1 MAGPRQEPFNKLVAH
16 LFREREKNPHL
27 TVALLR
33 QHWPAI
39 LGAEL
44 AGKTYPARVTRAT
57 LWVNA
62 VDASWAYQLQFM
74 KGEILHSIQV
84 FTESTAVRDVRFRQ
98 GEVPEPTPQQ
108 AIHEQV
114 MEAGGAGEASVSSAA
129 PHSHKDSHTPPETSQ
144 ETSPE
149 PDAGPDTISDPT
161 LRSAFARWR
170 SGNRRGKTTDGS

>member
-16 LFREREKNPHL
+16 LFREREKKPHL

-44 AGKTYPARVTRAT
+44 AGKTYPARLTRAT

-74 KGEILHSIQV
+74 KEEILHSILV
-84 FTESTAVRDVRFRQ
+84 FTESTAVKDIRFRQ
-98 GEVPEPTPQQ
+98 GEVPERTQEPAIHDQ
-108 AIHEQV
+108 AIAE
-114 MEAGGAGEASVSSAA
+114 GGAGEVPVADAA
-129 PHSHKDSHTPPETSQ
+129 PDTPPESTQ
-144 ETSPE
+144 KASPE
-149 PDAGPDTISDPT
+149 PDPGPDTIVDPS
-161 LRSAFARWR
+161 LRGAFARWR
-170 SGNRRGKTTDGS
+170 SGNRRRKNANDS